1 MKLIF
6 NEKVDKKEV
15 CGSHKQCMGPTS
27 VTHSYE
33 IFASQRG
40 SGSYA

>member
-15 CGSHKQCMGPTS
+15 CGSRKQCMGPTG
-27 VTHSYE
+27 VTHSCE

-40 SGSYA
+40 SGSRA